1 MSFGVVIKTRLKM
14 KNIINITIMLFA
26 LLAVT
31 NFSLAQNS
39 AETEKIIKYLEST
52 IEYRDKIII
61 SNTSQEVVALDI
73 ISNSLI
79 FETGENYG
87 SLLREQYFINSDNKL
102 TSFNT
107 VSDILASN
115 EFIESIKAKKF
126 KLNTEEDGV
135 AFQTMLKL
143 IDGESGYGFFKEDN
157 SWYFIR
163 SKFFDDIRAYVVVT
177 DAKGQ
182 ISSIVF
188 NKKLMNEVPETLQ
201 RVGEYI
207 PQNKDL
213 ENIISKKDSAYMH
226 NYLLDKVNCVFEI
239 SPRKYYSVNKKAT
252 PSIFECAFKI
262 TNKDDS
268 ISEHKFMLVS
278 NNKEYLKPSRD
289 EILKMPSFLEYLQ
302 EKHKIKTEEDGKL
315 FQDFLD
321 DFTLASKSNNKVKTF
336 YNKEN
341 IWVFVREKSFGDLKG
356 YVVKVD
362 GEYKVSYIEN
372 NTISDENI
380 ARIKKEKP

>member
-52 IEYRDKIII
+52 IEYCDKIII